1 MQGQQFVEGATV
13 YDTTGEKVGILRA
26 YNPQGGYLLVELSWL
41 FPKDL
46 YVPLAAVQG
55 TDAAGDVHL
64 GLRKD
69 DLQDDRSDIPPVG
82 GTTLAGGESQST
94 TTHADEDTIT
104 VPVHEEDLVVGKQ
117 EIVGKQEGEQGRVR
131 LHKEVVQEHETVNV
145 LLEQERV
152 TVERVPVTGQVDP
165 NTVRDAFQQR
175 DSEVPVMGEEAVVDK
190 QIRATKE
197 VRVRKERVT
206 VEADPDALRAH
217 DTGPPQPRNSNR
229 H

>member
-82 GTTLAGGESQST
+82 GTTLAGGDSQST

-104 VPVHEEDLVVGKQ
+104 VPVHEEDLV
-117 EIVGKQEGEQGRVR
+117 VGKQEGEQGRVR

-165 NTVRDAFQQR
+165 NAVRDAFQER
-175 DSEVPVMGEEAVVDK
+175 DIEVPVEGEEAVVDK
-190 QIRATKE
+190 QTRATMA

-206 VEADPDALRAH
+206 VEADPDALGAH